1 MKKIM
6 KINIIFIICFIVMIT
21 LPLLCINR
29 VKGKVSPSEN
39 RILAS
44 FPQIF
49 DEKTGQIS
57 KGISFD
63 FSTWLKD
70 NIGFRESFIKLNTAI
85 NYKIFNQTNNN
96 DVVIGKDN
104 WLFLM
109 QDWVLADV
117 QHTNSLDDE
126 KIDYYKKRYSEIT
139 KHFKDLGTDFMI
151 TVFPH
156 KSTMYSEYLPDTILT
171 NSNKSLLN
179 IMKDDFEKN
188 KNFDLNVPLEAL
200 QKAKESRVIYSKAYD
215 NSHWNNYGGFIGYTE
230 LMNQAKNYIPNL
242 KILSE
247 DDFNITPFEREV
259 HIGGSLLTKET
270 DYDFK
275 LKKSAT
281 AVSDK
286 SFFDKINYQSKDP
299 WKSYNYFRNT
309 DASLPKAIVV
319 GDSYV
324 WMFMLPNMSESF
336 SQLVFIHQA
345 DIGNLNALYNLIKPD
360 IVIGAGLDNTMLG
373 LAEYYPSL
381 INPTAEIISEDTPKE
396 VKRGEK
402 YNINITV
409 KNTTNEVWSNK
420 RNIRLCIWQDGVDF
434 GYRLNFPSDFELKP
448 NEEYTFTLNNFQ
460 APPNNTTYVE
470 YQMVEEGITYFGE
483 KKRVDISINN

>member
-6 KINIIFIICFIVMIT
+6 KINITFILCFIVMIT

-29 VKGKVSPSEN
+29 VKDKVSPSEN
-39 RILAS
+39 RILAN
-44 FPQIF
+44 FPKIF
-49 DEKTGQIS
+49 DEKTGQIN
-57 KGISFD
+57 KGIS
-63 FSTWLKD
+63 SGINTWLKD
-70 NIGFRESFIKLNTAI
+70 NIGFRESSIKLNTAI
-85 NYKIFNQTNNN
+85 NYNIFNQTNNN

-126 KIDYYKKRYSEIT
+126 KIDYYKNRYSEIT
-139 KHFKDLGTDFMI
+139 KHFKDLGGDFMI

-156 KSTMYSEYLPDTILT
+156 KSTMYSEYLPDTILS

-179 IMKDDFEKN
+179 IMKDDFQKN
-188 KNFDLNVPLEAL
+188 KNFDLNVPMESL

-230 LMNQAKNYIPNL
+230 LMKQAKKYIPNL
-242 KILSE
+242 KVLSE

-275 LKKSAT
+275 LKKPAT

-309 DASLPKAIVV
+309 DTLLPKAIVV

-345 DIGNLNALYNLIKPD
+345 DIGNLNNLYNVIKPD
-360 IVIGAGLDNTMLG
+360 IIIGAGLDNTILG
-373 LAEYYPSL
+373 LADYYPNL
-381 INPTAEIISEDTPKE
+381 INPTAKIVTEDTPKE

-420 RNIRLCIWQDGVDF
+420 RNIRLCIWQDGVDC
-434 GYRLNFPSDFELKP
+434 GYRLNFPDDFELKS

-460 APPNNTTYVE
+460 APPNNTTYLE